1 MIKKVIEVKNL
12 SKEFSFSVKKQDSS
26 FFRNLLSPE
35 IKTVRAVD
43 NISFSVNEGE
53 RIAFI
58 GPNGAGKSTTI
69 KMLTGIL
76 FPTRGKISVLG
87 FDPTNDRKSLAYKI
101 GTVFGQRS
109 QLFPNLPITD
119 SFEFFGVMYDLSQEE
134 IAKRTAELIKQ
145 FDLDSFKDQ
154 PVRKLSLGQ
163 RMRAEIAVSLIHKPR
178 IIFLDEPT
186 IGLDVVAKKSLR
198 ELLIKINKEEKTTI
212 FLTSHDVGDIE
223 SLCDRTIIINHGT
236 VVRDMA
242 TDELTKSF
250 VHEKYL
256 DITLEVKPET
266 FPPLPQGIKYVDRGS
281 NKITLAVDLRVLG
294 VSDALQKILPYFSV
308 SDIDV
313 YNVDLETVIR
323 EMYEATSISK

>member
-1 MIKKVIEVKNL
+1 MDGNVIKISNISKVFTFPVKR
-12 SKEFSFSVKKQDSS
+12 KGASFL
-26 FFRNLLSPE
+26 RNLISPE
-35 IKTVRAVD
+35 IKTVTAV
-43 NISFSVNEGE
+43 NSISLTVKAGE

-76 FPTRGKISVLG
+76 FPSEGSISVLG
-87 FDPTNDRKSLAYKI
+87 FDPSKDRKKLAYHI

-119 SFEFFGVMYDLSQEE
+119 SFEFFGVMYDLSKAE
-134 IAKRTAELIKQ
+134 IAARTKQLIEQ
-145 FDLDSFKDQ
+145 FDLGDFANQ

-163 RMRAEIAVSLIHKPR
+163 RMRAEIAVSLIHKPK

-186 IGLDVVAKKSLR
+186 IGLDVVAKKALR
-198 ELLIKINKEEKTTI
+198 ELLIKINQEEKTTI

-223 SLCDRTIIINHGT
+223 TLCERTVIINHGKIVT
-236 VVRDMA
+236 DMA
-242 TDELTKSF
+242 TSELGKSF
-250 VHEKYL
+250 VHEKYISL
-256 DITLEVKPET
+256 VLESELTKNPK
-266 FPPLPQGIKYVDRGS
+266 LPDGIKYASIDSGKV
-281 NKITLAVDLRVLG
+281 TLSVDLRKYT
-294 VSDALQKILPYFSV
+294 VSDALQKVLPYFKV

-323 EMYEATSISK
+323 EMYEAAQTS